1 MLDIRTLATSK
12 RYTNKTIIEAET
24 GNKTSDIK
32 DNIVSFTIAKEREN
46 ISSNET
52 LSTILGKI
60 MKWFFDLKSVAFT
73 GSYND
78 LNDKPELFSGDYAD
92 LNNKPTIPTLPN
104 SLKNPYALKFTGLVS
119 VTYDGSAAKTVNI
132 PNSTIYSSSEPTSGL
147 FNGLVWIG

>member
-60 MKWFFDLKSVAFT
+60 MKWFFDLNPVAFS
-73 GSYND
+73 GSYDD
-78 LNDKPELFSGDYAD
+78 LNDKPD
-92 LNNKPTIPTLPN
+92 IPTLPD

-119 VTYDGSAAKTVNI
+119 DTYDGSAAKTINI

-147 FNGLVWIG
+147 FNVVVWIG

>member
-24 GNKTSDIK
+24 DNKTSDIK
-32 DNIVSFTIAKEREN
+32 DNVVSFTIAKEREN

-60 MKWFFDLKSVAFT
+60 MKWFFDLKSVAF
-73 GSYND
+73 
-78 LNDKPELFSGDYAD
+78 SGNYAD

-119 VTYDGSAAKTVNI
+119 DTYDGSAAKTINI
-132 PNSTIYSSSEPTSGL
+132 PNSTIYSSNEPTSGL